1 MKNFK
6 FSLLELERKP
16 FFSILTIIQLIVS
29 FVLIYMCLAFSN
41 SVSNKVGV
49 VDNIFNGKNYYTIN
63 SNNTN
68 YLTEIDVDNIQEFM
82 NMIDSRNIDVYS
94 VSTDSLPIKCSDI
107 SPDKIVGFG
116 GEDNGY
122 NQVKVIYV
130 NSNYINNIGID
141 LSEGEFN
148 DNSYVPVILG
158 EGYRNQFKIGDKIES
173 VRFDL
178 NENIVNETLMDIK
191 KIEKSTSNSGLN
203 FKFESNN
210 EKIDEFIKE
219 NSSTLW
225 QIRVFVIFIL
235 FFTII
240 SIIIVMINSINDN
253 SKEYGINMMVGASNK
268 DIACRILY
276 QMSTLLNI
284 LGGIDTPTSGEYYL
298 NKNNIATLSN
308 KKIADIRNIE
318 FGFVLQYFGLIND
331 YTVYE
336 NVMLPLKYSN
346 KFKGKERKNRVNKM
360 IEDMGLKEK
369 LKKYPTELSGGQ
381 CQRVAIARAI
391 VNNPNIIFAD
401 EPTGALDRTTGN
413 QIFNILRELNKE
425 GKTVVIVSHDE
436 NIYSKCD
443 RIIKIEDGQIISDS
457 IVGV

>member
-94 VSTDSLPIKCSDI
+94 VSTDSIPIKCSDI

-158 EGYRNQFKIGDKIES
+158 EGYRNQFKI
-173 VRFDL
+173 
-178 NENIVNETLMDIK
+178 
-191 KIEKSTSNSGLN
+191 
-203 FKFESNN
+203 
-210 EKIDEFIKE
+210 
-219 NSSTLW
+219 
-225 QIRVFVIFIL
+225 
-235 FFTII
+235 
-240 SIIIVMINSINDN
+240 SIN
-253 SKEYGINMMVGASNK
+253 I
-268 DIACRILY
+268 
-276 QMSTLLNI
+276 
-284 LGGIDTPTSGEYYL
+284 
-298 NKNNIATLSN
+298 
-308 KKIADIRNIE
+308 
-318 FGFVLQYFGLIND
+318 
-331 YTVYE
+331 
-336 NVMLPLKYSN
+336 
-346 KFKGKERKNRVNKM
+346 GK
-360 IEDMGLKEK
+360 
-369 LKKYPTELSGGQ
+369 
-381 CQRVAIARAI
+381 
-391 VNNPNIIFAD
+391 
-401 EPTGALDRTTGN
+401 
-413 QIFNILRELNKE
+413 
-425 GKTVVIVSHDE
+425 
-436 NIYSKCD
+436 
-443 RIIKIEDGQIISDS
+443 
-457 IVGV
+457 

>member
-6 FSLLELERKP
+6 FSLLDLERKP

-178 NENIVNETLMDIK
+178 NENIVNETLIVTGFAKKGSLVCINGSPDDLIEVDNYIIIQRDLDLKMKLKKYDDENKEMNEKIIIYNYLTNAYYDFKESGDIK

-219 NSSTLW
+219 NSTTLW

-276 QMSTLLNI
+276 QIIILFSTSLAVALFIICRCICDDMYITMNFI
-284 LGGIDTPTSGEYYL
+284 NVFE
-298 NKNNIATLSN
+298 
-308 KKIADIRNIE
+308 
-318 FGFVLQYFGLIND
+318 LIIIC
-331 YTVYE
+331 TVICIFTCII
-336 NVMLPLKYSN
+336 PSK
-346 KFKGKERKNRVNKM
+346 
-360 IEDMGLKEK
+360 K
-369 LKKYPTELSGGQ
+369 LKKIS
-381 CQRVAIARAI
+381 
-391 VNNPNIIFAD
+391 
-401 EPTGALDRTTGN
+401 
-413 QIFNILRELNKE
+413 LN
-425 GKTVVIVSHDE
+425 
-436 NIYSKCD
+436 
-443 RIIKIEDGQIISDS
+443 S
-457 IVGV
+457 IMKGSE

>member
-178 NENIVNETLMDIK
+178 NENIVNETLIVTGFAKKGSLVCIIGSTDDLIEVDNYIIIQRDLDLKMKLKKYDDENKEMNEKIIIYNYLTNAYYDFKESGDIN

-210 EKIDEFIKE
+210 EKIDEFINE
-219 NSSTLW
+219 NSTTLW

-276 QMSTLLNI
+276 QIIILFSTSLAVALFIICRCICDDMYITMNFI
-284 LGGIDTPTSGEYYL
+284 NVFE
-298 NKNNIATLSN
+298 
-308 KKIADIRNIE
+308 
-318 FGFVLQYFGLIND
+318 LIIIC
-331 YTVYE
+331 TVICIFTCII
-336 NVMLPLKYSN
+336 PSK
-346 KFKGKERKNRVNKM
+346 
-360 IEDMGLKEK
+360 K
-369 LKKYPTELSGGQ
+369 LKKIS
-381 CQRVAIARAI
+381 
-391 VNNPNIIFAD
+391 
-401 EPTGALDRTTGN
+401 
-413 QIFNILRELNKE
+413 LN
-425 GKTVVIVSHDE
+425 
-436 NIYSKCD
+436 
-443 RIIKIEDGQIISDS
+443 S
-457 IVGV
+457 IMKGSE

>member
-178 NENIVNETLMDIK
+178 NENIVNETLIVTGFAKKGSLVCINGSPDDLIEVDNYIIIQRDLDLKMKLKKYDDENKEMNEKIIIYNYLTNAYYDFKESGDIK

-219 NSSTLW
+219 NSTTLW

-276 QMSTLLNI
+276 QIIILFSTSLAVALFI
-284 LGGIDTPTSGEYYL
+284 IWRFICD
-298 NKNNIATLSN
+298 
-308 KKIADIRNIE
+308 DIYITMNFINVFE
-318 FGFVLQYFGLIND
+318 LIIIC
-331 YTVYE
+331 TVICIFTCI
-336 NVMLPLKYSN
+336 MPSK
-346 KFKGKERKNRVNKM
+346 
-360 IEDMGLKEK
+360 K
-369 LKKYPTELSGGQ
+369 LKKIS
-381 CQRVAIARAI
+381 
-391 VNNPNIIFAD
+391 
-401 EPTGALDRTTGN
+401 
-413 QIFNILRELNKE
+413 LN
-425 GKTVVIVSHDE
+425 
-436 NIYSKCD
+436 
-443 RIIKIEDGQIISDS
+443 S
-457 IVGV
+457 IMKGSE

>member
-116 GEDNGY
+116 EEDNGY

-178 NENIVNETLMDIK
+178 NENIVNETLIVTGFAKKGSLVCINGSPDDLIEVDNYIIIQRDLDLKMKLKKYDDENKEMNEKIIIYNYLTNAYYDFKESGDIK
-191 KIEKSTSNSGLN
+191 KIEKFTSNSGLN

-219 NSSTLW
+219 NSTTLW

-276 QMSTLLNI
+276 QIIILFSTSLAVALFIIWKCICDDMYITMNFI
-284 LGGIDTPTSGEYYL
+284 NVFE
-298 NKNNIATLSN
+298 
-308 KKIADIRNIE
+308 
-318 FGFVLQYFGLIND
+318 LIIIC
-331 YTVYE
+331 TVICIFTCI
-336 NVMLPLKYSN
+336 MPSK
-346 KFKGKERKNRVNKM
+346 
-360 IEDMGLKEK
+360 K
-369 LKKYPTELSGGQ
+369 LKKIS
-381 CQRVAIARAI
+381 
-391 VNNPNIIFAD
+391 
-401 EPTGALDRTTGN
+401 
-413 QIFNILRELNKE
+413 LN
-425 GKTVVIVSHDE
+425 
-436 NIYSKCD
+436 
-443 RIIKIEDGQIISDS
+443 S
-457 IVGV
+457 IMKGSE